1 LLAGDPVFGL
11 SVQYVDCYHSII
23 SLLILGGDSSCARR
37 GSDFGYPS
45 LGLFCMLSFS
55 EIHNAKVLLIPQSF
69 GRALLYLH
77 SLVADCSG
85 CLHFM

>member
-1 LLAGDPVFGL
+1 
-11 SVQYVDCYHSII
+11 VDCYHSII

-37 GSDFGYPS
+37 GSDFSYPS
-45 LGLFCMLSFS
+45 LVLMLSFS
-55 EIHNAKVLLIPQSF
+55 ETHNAKVLLIPQSF

-85 CLHFM
+85 CLHFV